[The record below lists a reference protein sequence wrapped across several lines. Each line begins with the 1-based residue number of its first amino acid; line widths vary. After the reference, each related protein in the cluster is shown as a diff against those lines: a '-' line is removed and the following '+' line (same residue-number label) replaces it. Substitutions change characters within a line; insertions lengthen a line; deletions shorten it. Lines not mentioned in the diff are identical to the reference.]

1 VGISEDGELK
11 AVMVAVSHH
20 AHTQAPKGQPW
31 FWTITAHGR
40 KPSIYDRGYN
50 ASREQAMADFKTR
63 WAKQI

>member
-1 VGISEDGELK
+1 VGISQDGELK

-20 AHTQAPKGQPW
+20 AHTQAPWQPW
-31 FWTITAHGR
+31 FWTITAHRR

-50 ASREQAMADFKTR
+50 ARREQAMADFKTR